1 MFEAMK
7 GSRKLLVDRVVEQI
21 TQLVI
26 EQDLEAG
33 DKLPNEYEL
42 AERLNVGRG
51 TVREA
56 VKQLVARNILEIR
69 RGKGTFVTNR
79 PGVLD
84 DPLGFAFFRDKY
96 KLLTDTIEVRLI
108 LEPAIAALAAA
119 NADEREIRRMKE
131 LCLTIDRLAQN
142 DEDFVAFDIELHTC
156 IAKSTGNLVMPNLIP
171 IITTGI
177 SLYNKFPKYERQA
190 ALAVHHEII
199 DAIAA
204 RDPEAAREAA
214 YRHLL
219 YNKRNLAGL
228 AEYLAG
234 DGRAGKSRTERE

>member
-79 PGVLD
+79 PGSWMIPWD
-84 DPLGFAFFRDKY
+84 
-96 KLLTDTIEVRLI
+96 LLFPRQVQTAHRY
-108 LEPAIAALAAA
+108 
-119 NADEREIRRMKE
+119 NRS
-131 LCLTIDRLAQN
+131 
-142 DEDFVAFDIELHTC
+142 AFDP
-156 IAKSTGNLVMPNLIP
+156 G
-171 IITTGI
+171 
-177 SLYNKFPKYERQA
+177 
-190 ALAVHHEII
+190 
-199 DAIAA
+199 
-204 RDPEAAREAA
+204 
-214 YRHLL
+214 
-219 YNKRNLAGL
+219 AGHCCPGGS
-228 AEYLAG
+228 EC
-234 DGRAGKSRTERE
+234 GRAGDSAHEGVVPHH